1 MHSISIVTTVFND
14 KENIKFCVDSVKSQ
28 NLKKNLEHIIVD
40 GGSKDGTIKILK
52 KLKKDNKHISLYLK
66 KKLNIYEG
74 INFGIKKAKGNL
86 IGLLHSDDFYK
97 TNNTLKTIL
106 KEFKKNPLSLAV
118 HSNVSIVRRNKIKK
132 EVRYF
137 KSKEL
142 NSTDFIKGIH
152 PPHTSLFIKKKVFKD
167 FGMYNEKL
175 KIASDFEFMLR
186 VFGINKVRSK
196 YINKTLVV
204 MRTGGTSTKN
214 LLNIVKSN
222 REVYKAYTINKL
234 NINIFLILRKVA
246 IKLFQI
252 KFY

>member
-1 MHSISIVTTVFND
+1 MTSLSIITTVYND
-14 KENIKFCVDSVKSQ
+14 ENNITDCLNSVKNQNIKNF
-28 NLKKNLEHIIVD
+28 EHIIVD
-40 GGSKDGTIKILK
+40 AGSTDSTIQILK
-52 KLKKDNKHISLYLK
+52 KIKKKDDYLK
-66 KKLNIYEG
+66 IYIKKNINIYEG

-106 KEFKKNPLSLAV
+106 KEFKKNPLLLSV
-118 HSNVSIVRRNKIKK
+118 HSNVSIVSRNKRKK

-137 KSKEL
+137 KSKQL

-222 REVYKAYTINKL
+222 CEVYKAYTINKL